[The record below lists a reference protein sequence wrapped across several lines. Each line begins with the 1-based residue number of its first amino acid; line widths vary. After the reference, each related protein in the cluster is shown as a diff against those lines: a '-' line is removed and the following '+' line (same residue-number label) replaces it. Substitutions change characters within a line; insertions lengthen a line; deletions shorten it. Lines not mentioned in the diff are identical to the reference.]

1 MRKIVSFGILL
12 FVVIAFSGI
21 ASATYVTDKLS
32 STSSGG
38 GFKLIQSSNVIHYS
52 KNHIVFRYLG
62 TYQEWNYNSH
72 QYKTFLIVKYSRD
85 YKKLTH
91 NKIRERNYDN
101 ENGYIS
107 NGWGDKVV
115 KTKLSVYQQFKHERG
130 GYKGVQSIY
139 RHD

>member
-52 KNHIVFRYLG
+52 KNHIIFCYLG

-72 QYKTFLIVKYSRD
+72 QYKTTTYS
-85 YKKLTH
+85 
-91 NKIRERNYDN
+91 KIFQRLQKIN
-101 ENGYIS
+101 
-107 NGWGDKVV
+107 
-115 KTKLSVYQQFKHERG
+115 L
-130 GYKGVQSIY
+130 
-139 RHD
+139 